1 VPNSTFSFMTTF
13 RKKPLN
19 KNFNQN
25 NQKIIGKSV
34 FKPSSK
40 NKKFDYH
47 LRLPFKMAQ
56 MEFKYLW
63 TFLGFI
69 SISITLLLVLQNLT
83 TYSSNNLAPQK
94 PRTVR
99 LITNFGQK
107 TTQNQENIIQEFRS
121 SEAENSQKNTT
132 TDPEKVNTESEEKA
146 D

>member
-1 VPNSTFSFMTTF
+1 MTTF

-25 NQKIIGKSV
+25 NQKFLGKSV
-34 FKPSSK
+34 FNSPGK

-56 MEFKYLW
+56 MEFRYLW

-94 PRTVR
+94 PRSVR

-107 TTQNQENIIQEFRS
+107 TTQNQENIVQEFRS
-121 SEAENSQKNTT
+121 GETENSQKNTIIT
-132 TDPEKVNTESEEKA
+132 PEKVNTESEEKA

>member
-1 VPNSTFSFMTTF
+1 MTTF

-19 KNFNQN
+19 QNFNKN

-56 MEFKYLW
+56 MEFRYLW

-107 TTQNQENIIQEFRS
+107 TTQNQENIIQEFGIG
-121 SEAENSQKNTT
+121 EAENSQKNTT
-132 TDPEKVNTESEEKA
+132 IDPEKTDAENSVEV